1 MRVEKTPKHLPIDS
15 IGHSHNSA
23 WTILDLDKCCHLP
36 QNSSVIFDHVTNDL
50 ALNIVPNMLF
60 KGAEKGHVIF
70 WNYSN
75 MTVTLVGYFRKI

>member
-1 MRVEKTPKHLPIDS
+1 MSS
-15 IGHSHNSA
+15 ISFLTLTMV

-75 MTVTLVGYFRKI
+75 MTVTLVGVFRKI